1 MIEKQK
7 GPSIEYPPKPNEP
20 KRFIV
25 QSHARGKSV
34 ADWTPIIIRQNGFV
48 SVVPIGKLFPKI
60 RENEYRFPK
69 DSDLEVWTA
78 NGWEPVLAIY
88 RHRLETT
95 KLRRIRT
102 SQSLIDVTEDHSLF
116 LAPDLFQGASR
127 EERACP
133 AGALGKG
140 SRIELF
146 QEVPNLHAKWS
157 RVDEDLA
164 WLLGLWVAEGSWKR
178 DEKEVEITSTDRALL
193 ERAES
198 IVRKYGCHAHIYGD
212 RPRSGGKKKA
222 FKLGFEGL
230 RIFQQ
235 FVWQGP
241 HLKRERK
248 ARYKIIPPF
257 IFAWPAEA
265 RMAFFQGF
273 LAGDGDHGTQPFAFS
288 TSSIALAEGL
298 RVLIADLDLGSGFSV
313 ALQGKTLLRCS
324 PIKSEHNRT
333 KDPSTVLEIHDFIK
347 ADIAGPKNPNFRHGK
362 CMSQLPFKLYWP
374 LVYSHRRFVYDI
386 ETPSHTFVA
395 GVGGVVAHNS
405 NHWDFRFALND
416 VAEGWTVNANV
427 EGAIEIPIVTLAQLK
442 ALHEDQKAWKVDLE
456 TGKILPRKVRTTIRG
471 KTRIVVR
478 PGNLFATPKA
488 AVIPKEWMDVEGRT
502 PFPPDWPKTLLEWWD
517 KWPSY
522 VRAELRKA
530 GWDPE
535 RARAIL
541 DGKEKWEVKE
551 VPVGATRAFPGVFYK
566 FEDGLYTPGARR
578 PWFFEYHVERGKF
591 FQGRL
596 CFRLVTRE
604 KVEKSTAWQELVAS
618 RFFIVDGPGG
628 AKIVKQV
635 LPPAEAEEEAKLPG
649 FWMFQ
654 TPDPPGEIHPYVLSE
669 EAIEKKWL
677 PPRPASALPQKFQKE
692 APKELRFWTIE
703 DREKALEAREKLAEF
718 FESGAKKS
726 FPVVKLRKGEFKLV
740 AQHWRGP
747 VIIRWGP
754 SASLYHLL
762 IKVGSDRWLIGLDND
777 PRIREAV
784 AGFSEDMDLWRE
796 LWETKERRDVEP
808 GTDLNP
814 TKDTPSWVEPA
825 DEGSVEIMEQEAGF
839 LKFKLGG
846 KKLEGLWILTEE
858 EPGAGIWA
866 FTKEE
871 VAPVTKALRAVLQL
885 HSWEGGKEYDLRLE
899 RPEGWIWAFHFKKD
913 PREVED
919 QLAPGNKCYDL
930 TWLEIKEPEKRKV
943 QGVWTRVEP
952 LESGSVVWEE
962 FAPDSIRFALTGMGA
977 LSGTWTASLREGGWL
992 LEKLVEKSLPV
1003 EIIRK
1008 DAKKRVVTGIVL
1020 EPGTKD
1026 AQGDIIPAEE
1036 IEKAAWDFLAKWRYT
1051 GLHHEGEPDP
1061 RLQVVESWIAP
1072 VEFSFPENKK
1082 FVVKKGTWLLS
1093 VRCPPDVWEKVEK
1106 GELRGFSIQGMGK
1119 RKRLASSEARKLEV
1133 ELRR

>member
-7 GPSIEYPPKPNEP
+7 GPSIEYPPKPNEV

-25 QSHARGKSV
+25 QSHIRG
-34 ADWTPIIIRQNGFV
+34 R
-48 SVVPIGKLFPKI
+48 
-60 RENEYRFPK
+60 
-69 DSDLEVWTA
+69 
-78 NGWEPVLAIY
+78 
-88 RHRLETT
+88 
-95 KLRRIRT
+95 
-102 SQSLIDVTEDHSLF
+102 
-116 LAPDLFQGASR
+116 
-127 EERACP
+127 
-133 AGALGKG
+133 
-140 SRIELF
+140 
-146 QEVPNLHAKWS
+146 
-157 RVDEDLA
+157 
-164 WLLGLWVAEGSWKR
+164 
-178 DEKEVEITSTDRALL
+178 
-193 ERAES
+193 
-198 IVRKYGCHAHIYGD
+198 
-212 RPRSGGKKKA
+212 
-222 FKLGFEGL
+222 
-230 RIFQQ
+230 
-235 FVWQGP
+235 
-241 HLKRERK
+241 
-248 ARYKIIPPF
+248 
-257 IFAWPAEA
+257 
-265 RMAFFQGF
+265 
-273 LAGDGDHGTQPFAFS
+273 
-288 TSSIALAEGL
+288 
-298 RVLIADLDLGSGFSV
+298 
-313 ALQGKTLLRCS
+313 
-324 PIKSEHNRT
+324 
-333 KDPSTVLEIHDFIK
+333 
-347 ADIAGPKNPNFRHGK
+347 
-362 CMSQLPFKLYWP
+362 
-374 LVYSHRRFVYDI
+374 
-386 ETPSHTFVA
+386 
-395 GVGGVVAHNS
+395 S

-427 EGAIEIPIVTLAQLK
+427 EGAIKIPIVTLAQLK

-502 PFPPDWPKTLLEWWD
+502 PFPPDWPKTVLEWWD
-517 KWPSY
+517 KWPNY

-541 DGKEKWEVKE
+541 DGKEKWEVE
-551 VPVGATRAFPGVFYK
+551 GVPVGATRAFPGVFYK
-566 FEDGLYTPGARR
+566 FEDGLYTLGCFPPDQKVFTSVGWKPIKDIREGDMLLRADGRGFQKVLSVFERDCDEGLIEIKASAVPPIRATPDHLFLAYQPAGPRWRERYAGINEETGKPRYVSNKDFKPQLAWVPAKELRPGDFLAVPRPKRLREAFPLDMPGLYQGPLTPDHAWLIGLFLADGSIALTPGQVTFYLNPKTDQEAIGKLKDILLNLGVKKVATSKRPGCLAIRVTSAPLVNFLLENCFTEEGEKRVPLELLFLSADVALGLLRGLYAGDGRRMSSVQHGLAKTADFGNTSWDLIYPAQLILARFGYLGTWNAYKQTKQSRRLCQTLLWSSRFFNPEDPSSIPDPKRLSRFSQVLLDQTEGFVLTRIKRVKKEAYHGKVYDLETEDHTIPVGVVAHNSRR
-578 PWFFEYHVERGKF
+578 PWFFEYHIEQGKF

-604 KVEKSTAWQELVAS
+604 KAEKSTAWQELVAS

-784 AGFSEDMDLWRE
+784 AGLSEDMDLWRE

-808 GTDLNP
+808 GTDLNS
-814 TKDTPSWVEPA
+814 TKDTPSWVELA
-825 DEGSVEIMEQEAGF
+825 DEGPVEIMEQEAGF
-839 LKFKLGG
+839 LKLKLGG
-846 KKLEGLWILTEE
+846 KKLEGLWVLTEE

-866 FTKEE
+866 FTREE

-899 RPEGWIWAFHFKKD
+899 RPEGWIWEFHFKED
-913 PREVED
+913 PRKVED

-930 TWLEIKEPEKRKV
+930 TWLEINEPEKRKV

-992 LEKLVEKSLPV
+992 IEKLVEKSLPL
-1003 EIIRK
+1003 EIVRK

-1036 IEKAAWDFLAKWRYT
+1036 IEKAAWDFLARWRYT

-1082 FVVKKGTWLLS
+1082 FVVRKGTWLLS
-1093 VRCPPDVWEKVEK
+1093 VRCPPDIWEKVEK

-1119 RKRLASSEARKLEV
+1119 RKRLSRERS
-1133 ELRR
+1133 